1 MKKLSVLMSVI
12 MVLAMVFGSFAI
24 AGAATSFSDVNSSFW
39 AYNYINTVSEKGAIN
54 GYPDGTFRPQN
65 TITVAEFVKVV
76 VQLANGGQTIAATGS
91 HWASGYMDKAAELC
105 ITRDTTKDKA
115 IFTTKDYDRAI
126 TRDEMA
132 KVAVFAEGAV
142 YTYSE
147 GILGKMEETKNYVN
161 FTDSASCSPQ
171 VTLACTSGLMTG
183 YNDGTFKPYGTTTR
197 AEASAVLARMVVE
210 SLREYPTAAL
220 VNPAEP
226 VKTQIYGS
234 KYSSTI
240 KMYATGTVYYYQC
253 SDPAFFKLTKADSW
267 NIGHSI
273 NFMNSY
279 DIYAVF
285 NDGTVVK
292 GTPKPNNK
300 QRDISFNYGGFEKVD
315 YYMLMKWGTTAYDV
329 YILEAENVK

>member
-1 MKKLSVLMSVI
+1 MSII
-12 MVLAMVFGSFAI
+12 MVITMVFGSFAF
-24 AGAATSFSDVNSSFW
+24 AGTASFSDVNSSFW
-39 AYNYINTVSEKGAIN
+39 AYNYINTIAEKGALN

-65 TITVAEFVKVV
+65 TITVAEFVKTV
-76 VQLANGGQTIAATGS
+76 VQLANGGQTVAATGS
-91 HWASGYMDKAAELC
+91 HWASGYMAAAETLC
-105 ITRDTTKDKA
+105 ITRDTAKDKA
-115 IFTTKDYDRAI
+115 IFAAKDYDRAI

-142 YTYSE
+142 YSYSE

-161 FTDSASCSPQ
+161 FSDKASCSPQ

-183 YNDGTFKPYGTTTR
+183 YGDGTFKPYGTATR
-197 AEASAVLARMVVE
+197 AEASAVIARMIVE

-220 VNPAEP
+220 VKPAEP
-226 VKTQIYGS
+226 VKCDLYGS

-240 KMYATGTVYYYQC
+240 KMYATGTTYYYLC
-253 SDPAFFKLTKADSW
+253 SDPTFFSLTKADSW

-315 YYMLMKWGTTAYDV
+315 YYMLMKWGTVNYDV
-329 YILEAENVK
+329 WILEAENVK